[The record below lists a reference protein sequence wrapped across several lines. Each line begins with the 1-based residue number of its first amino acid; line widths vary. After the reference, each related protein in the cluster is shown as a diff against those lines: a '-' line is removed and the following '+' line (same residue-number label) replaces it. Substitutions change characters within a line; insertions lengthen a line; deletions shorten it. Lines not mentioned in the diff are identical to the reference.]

1 MSTAE
6 IEIFPQ
12 VSTWSVAS
20 FATLTPCC
28 RASITRPANCSSLTH
43 THALAVRFATVE
55 LPSRTEKRPTAAV
68 ARQHFADDRE
78 LAHLVEFKS
87 AMAPAQTGVAGWA
100 AELAAIVVQDVA
112 DWQARWRNRAA
123 LACHTCSSRAPSPA
137 CRCPRCC
144 RPACSCARATPFRS
158 AH

>member
-1 MSTAE
+1 MPTNLERRFAGRVVVSTAE

-68 ARQHFADDRE
+68 AKQHFADYRE
-78 LAHLVEFKS
+78 LAYLVEFK
-87 AMAPAQTGVAGWA
+87 T
-100 AELAAIVVQDVA
+100 
-112 DWQARWRNRAA
+112 RWRRHKPASPVGRPSSPPSWCRTSPTGKRAGAIA
-123 LACHTCSSRAPSPA
+123 LR
-137 CRCPRCC
+137 
-144 RPACSCARATPFRS
+144 
-158 AH
+158 